1 MFRKSAQSGNC
12 KKGRRFWLRPAC
24 PARPLLKGF
33 ICQFSVSSLLIMGK
47 YSKEKMVAEFEVSAF
62 GRVTNIG
69 QICSKCF
76 QVLFWPLRLLF
87 CRLSVARIRLS
98 LFRISTSFLVPVRK
112 YPALVI
118 WAVVLWFYKCLSLG
132 EEGWKHELGV
142 ARKRRILLQ
151 WRLNDD
157 KEAYIISLLGCLPFN
172 SCLKQLAGPL
182 ASILLSIQVELNGH
196 ENIHR
201 VSF

>member
-1 MFRKSAQSGNC
+1 MFSISPVNC
-12 KKGRRFWLRPAC
+12 CCCWYHSVEQNVSQKRAIRQLYERNRVLTSPC
-24 PARPLLKGF
+24 LPCSPTLKGF

-47 YSKEKMVAEFEVSAF
+47 SSKKKIVAEFEVSAF

-118 WAVVLWFYKCLSLG
+118 WAVFVVVLQKFKSKWGRL
-132 EEGWKHELGV
+132 ETRAGV

-151 WRLNDD
+151 WWLMMIG
-157 KEAYIISLLGCLPFN
+157 KLI
-172 SCLKQLAGPL
+172 
-182 ASILLSIQVELNGH
+182 
-196 ENIHR
+196 
-201 VSF
+201 